1 LKMKANRTQLGIP
14 TEETKRR
21 LEKWQ
26 KEADS
31 QARYKDKRVS
41 AEYEEWLDKYYIGEP
56 DSL

>member
-1 LKMKANRTQLGIP
+1 MNERTQLGIP

-41 AEYEEWLDKYYIGEP
+41 AEYEEWLDKYYIGQP